1 MIVDLYLYVHYTQS
15 NTQHTRT
22 QTHAQSNTTHE
33 LKHNRHYGTI
43 VFAWH
48 PTLLSLAVFLVLQ
61 EAVRTYARPNY
72 RSRMSEIAG
81 DWARYLSANAE
92 RSAMRKR
99 NLSGMLLSATALL
112 LMAVGIGFVV
122 ISKHQVGLSSK
133 PVSTHSKFGL
143 VTVSLLFASVL
154 RSMIR
159 PCLFSDMGN
168 MSDWISRIL
177 ATALFILSYYTAYVI
192 FGYPTGTLTQ

>member
-1 MIVDLYLYVHYTQS
+1 M
-15 NTQHTRT
+15 
-22 QTHAQSNTTHE
+22 
-33 LKHNRHYGTI
+33 
-43 VFAWH
+43 FAWH
-48 PTLLSLAVFLVLQ
+48 PTLLSLAVFLILQ
-61 EAVRTYARPNY
+61 EAVRTYVELHHSKKITSFAPKCRHTKRSYARPSY

-92 RSAMRKR
+92 RSARRKR

-154 RSMIR
+154 RSVIR
-159 PCLFSDMGN
+159 PCLFSDIGD
-168 MSDWISRIL
+168 MSGWISRIL
-177 ATALFILSYYTAYVI
+177 ATALFVLSYYTAYVESCCI
-192 FGYPTGTLTQ
+192 RACELNIHNNTGIWV

>member
-1 MIVDLYLYVHYTQS
+1 MRD
-15 NTQHTRT
+15 
-22 QTHAQSNTTHE
+22 
-33 LKHNRHYGTI
+33 
-43 VFAWH
+43 
-48 PTLLSLAVFLVLQ
+48 
-61 EAVRTYARPNY
+61 
-72 RSRMSEIAG
+72 IAG

-122 ISKHQVGLSSK
+122 ISKHQVGLSSM

-154 RSMIR
+154 RGRVWTDRALILFVVLTLCSLSIEVSSMIAHAVIR
-159 PCLFSDMGN
+159 LRDLCPRIHHRNSISSNESDDEDEASHELLLKN
-168 MSDWISRIL
+168 TPRLHRVSTIPFDPSFTPVQQL
-177 ATALFILSYYTAYVI
+177 
-192 FGYPTGTLTQ
+192 

>member
-1 MIVDLYLYVHYTQS
+1 
-15 NTQHTRT
+15 
-22 QTHAQSNTTHE
+22 
-33 LKHNRHYGTI
+33 
-43 VFAWH
+43 
-48 PTLLSLAVFLVLQ
+48 
-61 EAVRTYARPNY
+61 
-72 RSRMSEIAG
+72 
-81 DWARYLSANAE
+81 
-92 RSAMRKR
+92 MRKR

-159 PCLFSDMGN
+159 PCLFSDTTRY
-168 MSDWISRIL
+168 MSGWISRIL
-177 ATALFILSYYTAYVI
+177 ATTLFILSYYTAYVI
-192 FGYPTGTLTQ
+192 QSMCIYITQGHLIINHTNIQVLGCKRTLLGTCLDRSCLDFICRSYRLLTLDRVIHNDCACCDTRSRVMSE